1 MGMLDELRKGEIQH
15 ILKQLRKA
23 KIYRY
28 ELNETLHSLIG
39 RYLMLKQEEPSE
51 R

>member
-1 MGMLDELRKGEIQH
+1 MLYELREGEIQY

-28 ELNETLHSLIG
+28 ELNEALHNLIG
-39 RYLMLKQEEPSE
+39 RYLMLKQEGPSQ